1 MDDETENNG
10 DPRMKARGLVII
22 DYDLPDGFK
31 QAAEEQQK
39 LEQAIRDLVKGNPRV
54 VYHEVDIRERRGEK
68 KPDIKRMKVRIS

>member
-1 MDDETENNG
+1 
-10 DPRMKARGLVII
+10 MKARGLVII